1 MHDEPR
7 RTTGPDPPPEG
18 YVPAE
23 GRGGFSTLNGPYFYK
38 SATERRRSRRSSPCQ
53 RHANGM
59 GLVHG
64 GMLSAFLDGVLA
76 GAVWRGTDKT
86 AVTIHLSIDFLHMA
100 RVGEWV
106 MGEARM
112 TRATKDVA
120 FAEGR
125 AFVGGRDVVR
135 ASGIFKLMERDRWLT
150 RFRLRKAE
158 NGYIAGPPTFS
169 GRSAAW

>member
-1 MHDEPR
+1 MADGDERSP
-7 RTTGPDPPPEG
+7 PPPEG

-38 SATERRRSRRSSPCQ
+38 LSDGPTSHQAFFALP
-53 RHANGM
+53 RHANGI

-76 GAVWRGTDKT
+76 GAVWRGTEQT

-106 MGEARM
+106 MGEGRM
-112 TRATKDVA
+112 TRATKEVA

-125 AFVGGRDVVR
+125 AYVGGRDVVR
-135 ASGIFKLMERDRWLT
+135 ASGIFKLMNRE
-150 RFRLRKAE
+150 
-158 NGYIAGPPTFS
+158 G
-169 GRSAAW
+169 

>member
-1 MHDEPR
+1 VADSDERSP
-7 RTTGPDPPPEG
+7 PPPEG

-38 SATERRRSRRSSPCQ
+38 LSDGPTSHQAFFALP
-53 RHANGM
+53 RHANGI

-76 GAVWRGTDKT
+76 GAVWRGTEKT

-106 MGEARM
+106 MGEGRM
-112 TRATKDVA
+112 TRATREVA
-120 FAEGR
+120 FAEAR
-125 AFVGGRDVVR
+125 AYVGARDVVR
-135 ASGIFKLMERDRWLT
+135 ASGIFKLMNRQ
-150 RFRLRKAE
+150 
-158 NGYIAGPPTFS
+158 G
-169 GRSAAW
+169 

>member
-1 MHDEPR
+1 VDDEEQAPA
-7 RTTGPDPPPEG
+7 PPEG
-18 YVPAE
+18 YILAE
-23 GRGGFSTLNGPYFYK
+23 GRGTFSTRNGPYFYRL
-38 SATERRRSRRSSPCQ
+38 SDGPTSQQAFFAQ
-53 RHANGM
+53 HRHSNGL

-76 GAVWRGTDKT
+76 GAVWRGTEKT

-112 TRATKDVA
+112 TRATKEVA

-125 AFVGGRDVVR
+125 AYVGGRDVVR
-135 ASGIFKLMERDRWLT
+135 ASGIFKLMT
-150 RFRLRKAE
+150 R
-158 NGYIAGPPTFS
+158 S
-169 GRSAAW
+169 S